1 MINFK
6 ILALAVIGIT
16 FLFRTYVE
24 WLQIKSAE
32 REIPENVRDVYD
44 KDAYQKW
51 LCYFK
56 EKTRLSLFRHIVS

>member
-1 MINFK
+1 MNFK
-6 ILALAVIGIT
+6 VLALAIIGIT
-16 FLFRTYVE
+16 FLFQTYVE

-51 LCYFK
+51 LC
-56 EKTRLSLFRHIVS
+56 